1 MHTQI
6 QYTGFQLK
14 PRGREYCYRV
24 LDPKA
29 EAREFTLTIPKRAFE
44 DRHFPYQDAADLCYQ
59 KLQRDLLTETEEL
72 PLPPHIIVSDQEL
85 DDYLAKHRPAKRR
98 TW

>member
-29 EAREFTLTIPKRAFE
+29 EAREFTLTILKRAFE
-44 DRHFPYQDAADLCYQ
+44 DRHFPYQDGADLCYQ
-59 KLQRDLLTETEEL
+59 KLQRDLLAETEDL
-72 PLPPHIIVSDQEL
+72 PLQAHIVISDQEL

-98 TW
+98 SW